1 MRKVTVNRPQKIVLP
16 FSKGKILIDGNE
28 LGIVKAGKSAT
39 FEIPD
44 GNHDIQL
51 VFKAIPPVNSNV
63 IRIDSSEGDTS
74 FEVKITVPINNDE
87 TYAELTKKLN

>member
-1 MRKVTVNRPQKIVLP
+1 MRKVTVNRPQKAKLP
-16 FSKGKILIDGNE
+16 FSKGKVLLDGNE
-28 LGIVKAGKSAT
+28 VGIVKAGKSVT

-63 IRIDSSEGDTS
+63 LRIDSSDGDTN
-74 FEVKITVPINNDE
+74 IDINIIVPLNSED
-87 TYAELTKKLN
+87 TTAELTKK

>member
-16 FSKGKILIDGNE
+16 FSKGKVLLDGNE

-44 GNHDIQL
+44 GARDIQL

-63 IRIDSSEGDTS
+63 LHIDGSEGDTS
-74 FEVKITVPINNDE
+74 FEVKIIVPLSGDD
-87 TYAELTKKLN
+87 TTAELTKK